1 MEAKE
6 LIIKLI
12 DTNAITGEEALILFE
27 AINKPKEIERIE
39 KIIEKYPWWKY
50 DYTTT
55 GPWKASDYEI
65 TCASSNTSSNA
76 SSINDKMIK

>member
-1 MEAKE
+1 MDAKE

-12 DTNAITGEEALILFE
+12 DANAISGEEALILFE

-55 GPWKASDYEI
+55 YPGYRANDYET
-65 TCASSNTSSNA
+65 TCTSSNA
-76 SSINDKMIK
+76 SSINDK

>member
-27 AINKPKEIERIE
+27 AINKVTIARMILDSFYYYGYNTPMPGTNQYTNA
-39 KIIEKYPWWKY
+39 KINYRGYNLEPVSTKLGLY
-50 DYTTT
+50 
-55 GPWKASDYEI
+55 
-65 TCASSNTSSNA
+65 
-76 SSINDKMIK
+76 

>member
-1 MEAKE
+1 MDAKE

-12 DTNAITGEEALILFE
+12 DANAISGEEALILFE

-55 GPWKASDYEI
+55 YPWKTTDYEI
-65 TCASSNTSSNA
+65 TCASSNAT
-76 SSINDKMIK
+76 SINDK